1 MKLSED
7 KEKKSI
13 KETEEKVAEVNKRAE
28 QKIKEAKKKAAEATA
43 KAEKRAKEAED
54 RKHIADLGK
63 IEDLAE
69 EKHHLEKSRV
79 SKVKTA
85 VESESDS
92 DDDHLA
98 GASSFGQKVN
108 ALNQKYHVKSALSN
122 QEKLY
127 NNLQKYGSFDVEN
140 VNQMSQKV
148 ETTFPGILS
157 QKLKMYMKRDH
168 EDGSPDYSPGD
179 WNFENHPYPQEIN
192 YHDPEP
198 L

>member
-1 MKLSED
+1 MIAIKEKKRATSAKILKHKQEAQQRFKLSEA
-7 KEKKSI
+7 KEQKSI

-28 QKIKEAKKKAAEATA
+28 QKIKEAKKKASEATA

-54 RKHIADLGK
+54 RKHIADLSK

-69 EKHHLEKSRV
+69 ENHHLEKTKV

-92 DDDHLA
+92 DGEHLE
-98 GASSFGQKVN
+98 GISSFGQKIN

-127 NNLQKYGSFDVEN
+127 NNLHKYGSYDIEN
-140 VNQMSQKV
+140 VNQM
-148 ETTFPGILS
+148 G
-157 QKLKMYMKRDH
+157 
-168 EDGSPDYSPGD
+168 
-179 WNFENHPYPQEIN
+179 
-192 YHDPEP
+192 
-198 L
+198 

>member
-69 EKHHLEKSRV
+69 EKHHLEKSKV

-98 GASSFGQKVN
+98 GASSFG
-108 ALNQKYHVKSALSN
+108 
-122 QEKLY
+122 
-127 NNLQKYGSFDVEN
+127 
-140 VNQMSQKV
+140 
-148 ETTFPGILS
+148 
-157 QKLKMYMKRDH
+157 
-168 EDGSPDYSPGD
+168 
-179 WNFENHPYPQEIN
+179 
-192 YHDPEP
+192 
-198 L
+198 

>member
-1 MKLSED
+1 MKLSEA
-7 KEKKSI
+7 KEQKSL

-28 QKIKEAKKKAAEATA
+28 LKIKEAKKKAAEATA
-43 KAEKRAKEAED
+43 KAEKKAKEAED

-69 EKHHLEKSRV
+69 EKHHLEKSKV

-98 GASSFGQKVN
+98 GSSSLGQKISS
-108 ALNQKYHVKSALSN
+108 LNQKYHVKSALSN

-127 NNLQKYGSFDVEN
+127 NNLHKYGSFDIEN
-140 VNQMSQKV
+140 VNQISQKV

-157 QKLKMYMKRDH
+157 QKLKKYMSRDH

-179 WNFENHPYPQEIN
+179 WDFENHPYPQEIN
-192 YHDPEP
+192 FHDPEP